1 MAHNQRL
8 QKLFFPILQLDKN
21 SCKILNTWHCPS
33 QLKGYGYK
41 LPFILKVCRAHFSGN
56 YTAHGYIWT
65 FNGEQGK
72 ANPAGSKKLSRT
84 VHQLSKSNPTII
96 LKQWTLRELKDI
108 GYHVR

>member
-1 MAHNQRL
+1 MNNVNTRYKLSMAHNQRS

-41 LPFILKVCRAHFSGN
+41 LSFILKVCRAHYSGN
-56 YTAHGYIWT
+56 YTAYGYIWT

-72 ANPAGSKKLSRT
+72 ANPAGSIKNTFQDST
-84 VHQLSKSNPTII
+84 ST
-96 LKQWTLRELKDI
+96 E
-108 GYHVR
+108 